1 MMSEILLQM
10 ICLDMPSYNNILWG
24 NEAEVA
30 VEDGAIL
37 IPRVV
42 RDDISNDSFN
52 TLRRN
57 ITRIASHITDSL
69 VISKGE
75 KGVIINEIKSNLE
88 DPKIIVSSIQVLSS
102 TLFSIFCSDDKMPFY
117 LSIGNSIN
125 TGEMSLT
132 ISDKH
137 RSTIK
142 NPDYTFSCKGISNP
156 DEMLLAILTGI
167 IYESLFSNIDGTIWF
182 HNVDECTT
190 EIIETI
196 ANCKDASVFL
206 TTSNIASKLVLAG
219 RVTYIHPR
227 VTERELIRLSPLKT
241 LKGSVDM
248 GNSSDELVE
257 LIESISGDKLN
268 FHRNFHRLS
277 LDQHISLL
285 FSKSS
290 FVKILADYCSRPE
303 LLCDVGRLVENN
315 IIKVGLLHEQKGEAS
330 ATSIVSW
337 TVAGS
342 VHVQVAPVT
351 HDRLFKNQKTYLL
364 IGPAGEVVLSLCE
377 WMINFGVRYLA
388 IATRNPTV
396 PPEIRKAF
404 EQRGAIVRIFSM
416 DVANMESLT
425 KVHHEI
431 VSSMPPIAGVANG
444 ALVVRDHP
452 FDAMLFEDLETVF
465 KPKVVGTQ
473 TLDKLFFSTPLDFF
487 ILFSSIAT
495 VVGNPGQSSYVAANL
510 FMSALAGQRR
520 KRSLAASV
528 MHFGTLFGFGCRHG
542 QTGPLLE
549 ARFRQEDCWAIQ
561 EPELHVIFAQAIIS
575 GRPENNLDP
584 DVIAGLGTEIET
596 PWRAIS
602 RFSHCRVI
610 REDKHSIFGNQH
622 YDNEQQ
628 QTQGTQ
634 DCLKESRNCKEA
646 YAVLKTA
653 IAGKISLALGCPIEN
668 VGEYVGLISLGLDS
682 LLTVEIRSWILKI
695 LEADMPVLKLLGG
708 LSLSDTCHSV
718 VNKLPISLKT
728 WIQDNESHQNEP
740 N

>member
-1 MMSEILLQM
+1 
-10 ICLDMPSYNNILWG
+10 
-24 NEAEVA
+24 
-30 VEDGAIL
+30 
-37 IPRVV
+37 
-42 RDDISNDSFN
+42 
-52 TLRRN
+52 
-57 ITRIASHITDSL
+57 
-69 VISKGE
+69 
-75 KGVIINEIKSNLE
+75 
-88 DPKIIVSSIQVLSS
+88 
-102 TLFSIFCSDDKMPFY
+102 
-117 LSIGNSIN
+117 
-125 TGEMSLT
+125 
-132 ISDKH
+132 
-137 RSTIK
+137 
-142 NPDYTFSCKGISNP
+142 
-156 DEMLLAILTGI
+156 MLLAILTGI

-227 VTERELIRLSPLKT
+227 VTEHELIRLSPWKT
-241 LKGSVDM
+241 LKGFVDM

-290 FVKILADYCSRPE
+290 LVKILADYCSRPE

-315 IIKVGLLHEQKGEAS
+315 IIKAGLLHEQKGAAS

-337 TVAGS
+337 TGAGS
-342 VHVQVAPVT
+342 VHVQVAPAT

-364 IGPAGEVVLSLCE
+364 IGLAGEVGLSLRE
-377 WMINFGVRYLA
+377 WMINCGARYLA
-388 IATRNPTV
+388 IAGRNPTV

-416 DVANMESLT
+416 NVADMEILT
-425 KVHHEI
+425 KVHHEM
-431 VSSMPPIAGVANG
+431 VSFMPPIARVSNG

-452 FDAMLFEDLETVF
+452 FDALLFEDLETVF
-465 KPKVVGTQ
+465 KPKIVGTQ
-473 TLDKLFFSTPLDFF
+473 TLDKFFFSTPLDFF

-495 VVGNPGQSSYVAANL
+495 VVGKPGQSSYVAANL

-561 EPELHVIFAQAIIS
+561 EPEFHVIFAQAIIS

-622 YDNEQQ
+622 CDNEQQ

-695 LEADMPVLKLLGG
+695 LEADMTVLKLLGG